1 MDLLSLIPAFGGLS
15 FTLLT
20 FVVSLSV
27 IVFVHEFGHYLVG
40 RWSGIKAEVFS
51 LGFGPVLLSRID
63 RSGTQWQFALIP
75 FGGYVK
81 FLGDKGAASAV
92 DDKQIKAMSV
102 EEKRQ
107 TMHGAPLWARAA
119 TVAAGPLFNFVLS
132 ILIFAGIAF
141 WQGQARDPLTVGT
154 LYPLPYEHGLKV
166 NDVLLQIDGQDVP
179 SLSDSEAL
187 SKFWQ
192 SMSDRNFYNYKVF
205 RDQLT
210 LNVEGPNLRL
220 ARVEQIIPRS
230 AAAES
235 RIQPGDVIFKI
246 NDVQIFKFEELKE
259 YVEKSNGSPLDLSI
273 WREGEIISSRLVP
286 KRVDEPLDKGGFQTV
301 WRIGIVGG
309 QFFFAPKVTTLEARY
324 ALIFGAQNTWRIIK
338 GSIDGLYHIV
348 TGSISSCNLSG
359 VIGIAETSGQ
369 MARQGV
375 ENFIWFIA
383 LLSAAVGIVNL
394 FPVPVLDGG
403 HLVFFAYEAI
413 AGRPPASQF
422 LNALMLSGLVLVLSF
437 MLFALAT
444 DFAHKFGWC

>member
-81 FLGDKGAASAV
+81 FLGDKGAASAS
-92 DDKQIKAMSV
+92 DYKQIKAMSV

-107 TMHGAPLWARAA
+107 TMHGAPLWARTA

-154 LYPLPYEHGLKV
+154 LYPLPYEHGLKL

-187 SKFWQ
+187 SKF
-192 SMSDRNFYNYKVF
+192 
-205 RDQLT
+205 
-210 LNVEGPNLRL
+210 
-220 ARVEQIIPRS
+220 
-230 AAAES
+230 
-235 RIQPGDVIFKI
+235 
-246 NDVQIFKFEELKE
+246 
-259 YVEKSNGSPLDLSI
+259 
-273 WREGEIISSRLVP
+273 
-286 KRVDEPLDKGGFQTV
+286 
-301 WRIGIVGG
+301 
-309 QFFFAPKVTTLEARY
+309 
-324 ALIFGAQNTWRIIK
+324 
-338 GSIDGLYHIV
+338 
-348 TGSISSCNLSG
+348 
-359 VIGIAETSGQ
+359 
-369 MARQGV
+369 
-375 ENFIWFIA
+375 
-383 LLSAAVGIVNL
+383 
-394 FPVPVLDGG
+394 
-403 HLVFFAYEAI
+403 
-413 AGRPPASQF
+413 
-422 LNALMLSGLVLVLSF
+422 
-437 MLFALAT
+437 
-444 DFAHKFGWC
+444 